1 MDCCISPRT
10 PNIEALPNMLNTPRG
25 FMASPRGFKA
35 SPRVTTPR
43 SQMASVG
50 LHSTPR
56 RANPPAELSNIGFLS
71 TLRSIPR
78 PQVHKTPESERN
90 IYARRRS
97 QSLVVAVANTESR
110 VSKSNGV
117 GTPHEPSSPEGKLLS
132 MILQKE
138 NHFFE
143 FAVSEQLDEL
153 VSARDQAA
161 ELKNQTSNSMQS
173 ILQKRI
179 AEVKEKERQTAVEDV
194 MYMSIVHKF
203 SEVELPMVPKLSEC
217 VSNNTL
223 EIWPSKCRELESI
236 HSLEVQE
243 MIREHVMNILRM
255 KGKFNSMNGETTTKM
270 DKIHIGR
277 LYASSIMYGYFLKA
291 ACSRRQ
297 LDSSIART
305 PAALHPVCHGVPS
318 SATESYSGGFTS
330 VGSLGHLINTMCLES
345 PRLEKLSSY
354 VKTLDSDSLQRCAKL
369 KSREAI
375 NLIEKH
381 TWALFGDEKIGD
393 DNMDVTFTSL
403 ERLVLEAVA
412 FGSFLWDV
420 ESSVDSV
427 YELTKN

>member
-1 MDCCISPRT
+1 
-10 PNIEALPNMLNTPRG
+10 
-25 FMASPRGFKA
+25 MASPRVSTPQSQIA
-35 SPRVTTPR
+35 PSIPRRSSQMYNAGYLTTPR
-43 SQMASVG
+43 S
-50 LHSTPR
+50 
-56 RANPPAELSNIGFLS
+56 I
-71 TLRSIPR
+71 LRS
-78 PQVHKTPESERN
+78 QVYSTPESGRN
-90 IYARRRS
+90 IYARRKR
-97 QSLVVAVANTESR
+97 QSLIVGVANTESR
-110 VSKSNGV
+110 TSISNGV
-117 GTPHEPSSPEGKLLS
+117 GTPHEPSSQEGKLLS

-173 ILQKRI
+173 LLQKRI
-179 AEVKEKERQTAVEDV
+179 AEVKEKECQTAVEDV
-194 MYMSIVHKF
+194 MYMFIVHKF
-203 SEVELPMVPKLSEC
+203 SEVEVPMVPKLSEC

-236 HSLEVQE
+236 HSLEVHE
-243 MIREHVMNILRM
+243 MIREHVINILRM
-255 KGKFNSMNGETTTKM
+255 KGKFNSMDGETTTKM

-291 ACSRRQ
+291 ACFRRS

-305 PAALHPVCHGVPS
+305 PAALPPVCHGVPS
-318 SATESYSGGFTS
+318 LAAESYSGGFTS
-330 VGSLGHLINTMCLES
+330 VGNLDHIFNPMCLES

-354 VKTLDSDSLQRCAKL
+354 VKRLDSDSLQKCAKL
-369 KSREAI
+369 KSKEAI

-381 TWALFGDEKIGD
+381 TWALFEDKKIGD
-393 DNMDVTFTSL
+393 DNIDVTFTSL

-427 YELTKN
+427 YGLTKNKL